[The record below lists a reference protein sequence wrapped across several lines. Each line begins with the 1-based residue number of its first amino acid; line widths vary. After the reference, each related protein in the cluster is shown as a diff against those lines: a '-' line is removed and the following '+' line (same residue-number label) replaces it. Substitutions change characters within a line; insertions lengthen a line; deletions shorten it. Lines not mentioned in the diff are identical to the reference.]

1 MSARAVD
8 MQSARF
14 WAHAATFGAL
24 WGAIEATVGA
34 FVHAVKVPFGG
45 TALAATG
52 AALLLALRVV
62 YPRPGVIVAAGA
74 VCACVKMVAPSTL
87 VLGPMVGIMVE
98 SCLVEIACLPL
109 GAKSGSAIVG
119 GACATFWAL
128 TQKVL
133 TQVILY
139 GAPVITLYKEL
150 LARGEAWLNLP
161 KNAGIAA
168 VVVFAA
174 VVGCLGA
181 VIALVGLRAGQVA
194 MERRARTEEAL
205 A

>member
-1 MSARAVD
+1 
-8 MQSARF
+8 
-14 WAHAATFGAL
+14 
-24 WGAIEATVGA
+24 
-34 FVHAVKVPFGG
+34 
-45 TALAATG
+45 
-52 AALLLALRVV
+52 
-62 YPRPGVIVAAGA
+62 
-74 VCACVKMVAPSTL
+74 
-87 VLGPMVGIMVE
+87 MVGIMVE
-98 SCLVEIACLPL
+98 SGLVELACLPF
-109 GAKSGSAIVG
+109 GARAGSAIVG
-119 GACATFWAL
+119 GARATFWAL

-174 VVGCLGA
+174 VVGCVGS
-181 VIALVGLRAGQVA
+181 VTALVGLRAGQIA
-194 MERRARTEEAL
+194 IERRARAREAL

>member
-74 VCACVKMVAPSTL
+74 VC
-87 VLGPMVGIMVE
+87 
-98 SCLVEIACLPL
+98 
-109 GAKSGSAIVG
+109 
-119 GACATFWAL
+119 ACATFWAL